1 MKKILLLLCMLLTY
15 SLTYAQIEKGKWFAA
30 GYSSLSLDVGKEK
43 WKSEGTTSDLEKYT
57 RLNFD
62 PMIGY
67 FVMDKMP
74 VGLYIE
80 SYFNKDVDTDDNDT
94 FRESEI
100 EIGPFVRYYIKKF
113 DKFIPYAEARAGIGS
128 YKEDWYGNVYKESI
142 LAYRIGA
149 GLSYFFTQNI
159 AFDAFIGYD
168 NDRYKSDDD
177 GEEYE
182 YSYPSV
188 DINLGLVVTFG
199 KQ

>member
-1 MKKILLLLCMLLTY
+1 MKKILLLLCMLITY
-15 SLTYAQIEKGKWFAA
+15 NLSIAQIEKGKWFAA

-43 WKSEGTTSDLEKYT
+43 WKSGGTTSDQDKYT
-57 RLNFD
+57 NLSFD

-67 FVMDKMP
+67 FIMDKMP
-74 VGLYIE
+74 AGIYIE
-80 SYFNKDVDTDDNDT
+80 SYFDKHVDPDDNDT
-94 FRESEI
+94 WRESEI
-100 EIGPFVRYYIKKF
+100 EIGPFVRYYIKQF

-128 YKEDWYGNVYKESI
+128 NKEDWYGSVYKESI

-149 GLSYFFTQNI
+149 GFSYFFAQNI

-168 NDRYKSDDD
+168 NDRYKSNDD
-177 GEEYE
+177 GEDYE